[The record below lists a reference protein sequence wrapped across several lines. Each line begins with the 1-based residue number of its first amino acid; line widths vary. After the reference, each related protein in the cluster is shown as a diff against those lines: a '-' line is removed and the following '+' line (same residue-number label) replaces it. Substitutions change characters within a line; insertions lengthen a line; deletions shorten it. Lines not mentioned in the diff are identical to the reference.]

1 MKSLTTKKEKNQQ
14 PDQNQGILSLKTR
27 MMVWVASVMTAIVSV
42 SLIFTIYNSYV
53 RDMRNLLVRGE
64 EITVIQANALA
75 TPLWDNNTAQ
85 VQVLLKALQK
95 DSDFKNAAIYNTKGR
110 LIAHVGDMT
119 KDADDL
125 VFSENIYRQDE
136 NKKTP
141 IGKVKLSLSQENLIE
156 RERNEIVI
164 QVVAFLILLISTMA
178 TVFITLNRIIMHP
191 LKKLLVVIEAMANG
205 DLNQKVE
212 VQRADEI
219 GRLAI
224 SFNMMTDRL
233 RTIYKAYEERA
244 ETLESTN
251 QDLEKAREEADVANK
266 TKSQFLA
273 NMSHE
278 LRTPL
283 NAIIGYS
290 EMLKDDLIDVGQ
302 DDLIEDLDK
311 INNAGKHL
319 LEIISDI
326 LDLSK
331 IEAGR
336 MDLHLEKF
344 EVEPLIKGVEAII
357 KPMVDQRGNTL
368 EINCPK
374 SIGTMTADMTK
385 ARQNIFNL
393 LSNASKF
400 TERGKVTLNVQRET
414 INGEDWIKFEVTDTG
429 IGMTKEQMSRLFE
442 SFRQADSSTT
452 RKYGGTGLGLA
463 ITRRFARM
471 LGGDV
476 IVDSEFGRGSTFT
489 IIQPTDVSE
498 IQSDDEEI
506 IVDEE
511 KIKKV
516 FDSFKKFSRKVAS

>member
-1 MKSLTTKKEKNQQ
+1 MKSQPSNKAKNHELE
-14 PDQNQGILSLKTR
+14 QNQGNLSLKTR

-75 TPLWDNNTAQ
+75 TPLWDNNKTQ

-95 DSDFKNAAIYNTKGR
+95 DSDFKNAAIYNTKGE
-110 LIAHVGDMT
+110 LVSQVGNMT
-119 KDADDL
+119 VDDDDL
-125 VFSENIYRQDE
+125 VFSENIYRQAE
-136 NKKTP
+136 SKKTP
-141 IGKVKLSLSQENLIE
+141 IGQVKLTLSQENLIE

-178 TVFITLNRIIMHP
+178 TVFITLNRIIMLP
-191 LKKLLVVIEAMANG
+191 LKKLLAVIEAMANG
-205 DLNQKVE
+205 DLSKKVE

-244 ETLESTN
+244 ETMKSTN
-251 QDLEKAREEADVANK
+251 EDLEKAREEADVANK

-290 EMLKDDLIDVGQ
+290 EMLKDDLIDLGQ
-302 DDLIEDLDK
+302 ENLTEDLDK
-311 INNAGKHL
+311 INSAGKHL

-336 MDLHLEKF
+336 MDIHLEEF
-344 EVEPLIKGVEAII
+344 EIGPLIKGVEAII
-357 KPMVDQRGNTL
+357 KPMVNQRGNTL
-368 EINCPK
+368 EIHCPK
-374 SIGTMTADMTK
+374 DIGTMTADLTK

-400 TERGKVTLNVQRET
+400 TEKGKVSLNVQRET
-414 INGEDWIKFEVTDTG
+414 IDGEDWIKFEVTDTG
-429 IGMTKEQMSRLFE
+429 IGMTKEQMGRLFE

-452 RKYGGTGLGLA
+452 RRYGGTGLGLA

-476 IVDSEFGRGSTFT
+476 IVESVFGRGSTFT
-489 IIQPTDVSE
+489 IIQPTDVNDVRSE
-498 IQSDDEEI
+498 NEEI
-506 IVDEE
+506 IIDEE

-516 FDSFKKFSRKVAS
+516 FESFKRFSRKVAS

>member
-1 MKSLTTKKEKNQQ
+1 
-14 PDQNQGILSLKTR
+14 
-27 MMVWVASVMTAIVSV
+27 MTE
-42 SLIFTIYNSYV
+42 
-53 RDMRNLLVRGE
+53 D
-64 EITVIQANALA
+64 
-75 TPLWDNNTAQ
+75 
-85 VQVLLKALQK
+85 
-95 DSDFKNAAIYNTKGR
+95 DS
-110 LIAHVGDMT
+110 
-119 KDADDL
+119 DL
-125 VFSENIYRQDE
+125 VFSENIYRQAE
-136 NKKTP
+136 SNQKP
-141 IGKVKLSLSQENLIE
+141 IGKIKLTLSQENLIE

-178 TVFITLNRIIMHP
+178 TVFITLNRIIMRP

-205 DLNQKVE
+205 DLSQKVE
-212 VQRADEI
+212 VQRTDEI

-244 ETLESTN
+244 ETMKSTN
-251 QDLEKAREEADVANK
+251 EDLEKAREEADVANK

-302 DDLIEDLDK
+302 EELTEDLDK
-311 INNAGKHL
+311 INHAGKHL

-344 EVEPLIKGVEAII
+344 EIEPLIRGVEAII

-374 SIGTMTADMTK
+374 NIGTMKADLTK

-400 TERGKVTLNVQRET
+400 TEKGKVSLNVQRET
-414 INGEDWIKFEVTDTG
+414 IDGEEWIKFEVSDTG
-429 IGMTKEQMSRLFE
+429 IGMTKEQMGRLFE

-476 IVDSEFGRGSTFT
+476 FVESEFGRGSTFT
-489 IIQPTDVSE
+489 IMHPTDVQEIRSE
-498 IQSDDEEI
+498 DEAV

-511 KIKKV
+511 KIQNV
-516 FDSFKKFSRKVAS
+516 FAVFKQYTRKVAS